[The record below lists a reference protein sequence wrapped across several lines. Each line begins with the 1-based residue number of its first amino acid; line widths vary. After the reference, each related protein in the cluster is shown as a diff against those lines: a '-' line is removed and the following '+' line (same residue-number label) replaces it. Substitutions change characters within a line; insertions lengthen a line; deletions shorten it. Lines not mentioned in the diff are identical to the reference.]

1 MTATAP
7 ASFVLTA
14 EDVLD
19 WLSGRSLDLPGFPVP
34 ADTYHPGPI
43 KWGSNP
49 KRGRAIQR
57 SRAAKQL
64 AANAARLRELLPS
77 ITFATPQ
84 DALDVSR
91 TLQDPQIATAAGWQ
105 HWQKGPAASWIHETD
120 TPRLQQ
126 AAALGAIRT
135 L

>member
-1 MTATAP
+1 MTAP

-19 WLSGRSLDLPGFPVP
+19 WLSGRSLDIPGFPVP
-34 ADTYHPGPI
+34 ADTYHPGRI
-43 KWGSNP
+43 KWGSDPN
-49 KRGRAIQR
+49 RGRAIQR
-57 SRAAKQL
+57 SRAAKQFT
-64 AANAARLRELLPS
+64 ANASYFRELLPS
-77 ITFATPQ
+77 IAFTTPQ
-84 DALDVSR
+84 DALDVSS

-120 TPRLQQ
+120 TSRLQQ
-126 AAALGAIRT
+126 AAALGASRT

>member
-1 MTATAP
+1 MTAP

-14 EDVLD
+14 EDVFD
-19 WLSGRSLDLPGFPVP
+19 WLSGRSLDIPGFPAP

-57 SRAAKQL
+57 SRAAKQFV
-64 AANAARLRELLPS
+64 ANAARLREMLPS
-77 ITFATPQ
+77 IAFATPR
-84 DALDVSR
+84 DALDVSVS
-91 TLQDPQIATAAGWQ
+91 LQLPQIATAAGWQ

-120 TPRLQQ
+120 ASRLQQ
-126 AAALGAIRT
+126 AAALGATRT